1 MLPSFSGLSE
11 VVSSFRA
18 SPEAALRTAVH
29 TGAHAIARRAM
40 PRPAGESREA
50 LYNTARE
57 IYELNARLLARPGFA
72 EALRAAEREDLLL
85 LPIFL
90 GALPLDLLR
99 IRGKLLRKKV
109 RLPVSPPDD
118 FPYPDYYLNDFHNQ
132 KNGNLSLQ
140 AALTYELQIR
150 VLFLGANRLM
160 RQGVIEHIPPGDHLD
175 ILDVACGTGAW
186 LGLARPQG
194 RLHRV
199 TGVDLSPAYLKVAR
213 RFYGG
218 AGPGP
223 GPGTGKNAEFL
234 QMNAEALRPAWEGR
248 FDVVTCI
255 WLLHELPRPAQ
266 ERAVAEMA
274 RVLKPGGTLIL
285 MDSAQEHDYPI
296 QEATWMRSVADWFA
310 RAFNEPYFK
319 AYQRLDVPGLLAE
332 KGLRVE
338 SGERWFR
345 SKIWVATKPE

>member
-1 MLPSFSGLSE
+1 MLSSFSGLGE

-40 PRPAGESREA
+40 PRPAGESPEA

-72 EALRAAEREDLLL
+72 AALREAEREDLWL
-85 LPIFL
+85 LPVFL
-90 GALPLDLLR
+90 GSLPLDLLR
-99 IRGKLLRKKV
+99 IFNKQRSKTV
-109 RLPVSPPDD
+109 RLPVKPPDA

-150 VLFLGANRLM
+150 ILFLGANRLM
-160 RQGVIEHIPPGDHLD
+160 RQGVIEHIPPGEHLD

-194 RLHRV
+194 RRHHV
-199 TGVDLSPAYLKVAR
+199 TGIDLSPAYLKVAR
-213 RFYGG
+213 RFHG
-218 AGPGP
+218 GPGS
-223 GPGTGKNAEFL
+223 NAEFL
-234 QMNAEALRPAWEGR
+234 QMNAEALRPEWSGR

-255 WLLHELPRPAQ
+255 WLLHELPRKAQ

-274 RVLKPGGTLIL
+274 RVLKPGGALIL
-285 MDSAQEHDYPI
+285 MDSAQEQDYPVK
-296 QEATWMRSVADWFA
+296 EAAWMRSVADWFA
-310 RAFNEPYFK
+310 RSFNEPYFK
-319 AYQRLDVPGLLAE
+319 AYQRLDVPGLLRAH
-332 KGLRVE
+332 GFRVE
-338 SGERWFR
+338 QGDRWFR
-345 SKIWVATKPE
+345 SKIWLAHRQE

>member
-1 MLPSFSGLSE
+1 MLPSFSGLSK

-40 PRPAGESREA
+40 PRPAGERPEA

-57 IYELNARLLARPGFA
+57 IYELTARLLSRPGFG
-72 EALRAAEREDLLL
+72 EALHAAEREDLLL
-85 LPIFL
+85 LPVFL
-90 GALPLDLLR
+90 GSLPLDLLR
-99 IRGKLLRKKV
+99 IRTKQQRKKV

-160 RQGVIEHIPPGDHLD
+160 RQGVIEQIPPGDHLD

-194 RLHRV
+194 RKHRV

-218 AGPGP
+218 PG
-223 GPGTGKNAEFL
+223 KDAEFL
-234 QMNAEALRPAWEGR
+234 QMNAEALRPEWEDR

-255 WLLHELPRPAQ
+255 WLLHELPRAAQ
-266 ERAVAEMA
+266 ERVVAEMA
-274 RVLKPGGTLIL
+274 RVLKPGGKLIL
-285 MDSAQEHDYPI
+285 MDSAQERDYPVE
-296 QEATWMRSVADWFA
+296 EATWMRSVADWFA
-310 RAFNEPYFK
+310 RAFNEPYYK
-319 AYQRLDVPGLLAE
+319 AYQRLDVPGLIEA
-332 KGLRVE
+332 KGLRFE

-345 SKIWVATKPE
+345 SKVWVATKPE